1 MIAFSLYRAIFVPK
15 IYFMAVRVAV
25 FDDNNKVRDALQMIL
40 SGTSGIEWAGGFP
53 DCLNLLRDYEQSH
66 PDVVLMDIQMPV
78 ISGIEAVKMLHGAY
92 PEARVL
98 MLTNFDDEEMV
109 FSAICNG
116 ASGYLLKNTPPL
128 KLIEAVEELY
138 KGGAPMTPSIAVNV
152 LKMFRGQQPPGSS
165 ASNDYS
171 LSARELEV
179 LESLVEGRSL
189 KMVGDHLHISYD
201 TVRTHIKHIY
211 KKLHVFS
218 LTEAVSKALK
228 ERLVG

>member
-1 MIAFSLYRAIFVPK
+1 
-15 IYFMAVRVAV
+15 MAVRVAV
-25 FDDNNKVRDALQMIL
+25 FDDNQKVRDALQMIL
-40 SGTSGIEWAGGFP
+40 SGTSGIEWAGSFP
-53 DCLNLLRDYEQSH
+53 DCLNLMRDYGQSH

-92 PEARVL
+92 PDSKVL
-98 MLTNFDDEEMV
+98 MLTNFDDDEMV
-109 FSAICNG
+109 FRAICNG

-128 KLIEAVEELY
+128 KLIEAIQELNE
-138 KGGAPMTPSIAVNV
+138 GGAPMTPSIAVNV
-152 LKMFRGQQPPGSS
+152 LKMFRGQQSPAGSS
-165 ASNDYS
+165 VNNDYS